1 MSDAFTIRVENMSCG
16 ACAARA
22 QKALSGVEGIVDPAV
37 NFADESARFTAT
49 SAKAL
54 KDAFAALELAGYPG
68 ALKEDEDAAA
78 RREAKEND
86 VTALRRSTLF
96 AGALGLPVFVL
107 EMGSHIFP
115 ALHHAIHNSIGL
127 QTSWQLQ
134 FVLTTVLL
142 VGPGARFFR
151 RGIPAL
157 LRGAPDM
164 NSLVA
169 LGTGAAFAYSVFV
182 LAAPDL
188 LPEQSRAVY
197 FESACVI
204 IVLIL
209 LGRWLEARAKTRTG
223 AAIER
228 LIGLRPDM
236 VRVQVEGVWQDRPLA
251 QLVGGQIFMIRA
263 GERIAADGEV
273 IEGHSDVDQSMLTG
287 EPMPVSRGPGDT
299 VTGGTVNT
307 DGTLI
312 CRATATGNDSKL
324 AQIIRLV
331 ETAQGA
337 RLPIQALVDQ
347 ITLRFVPAVLAIALL
362 AMVIWALVGPDP
374 KLPFMLVVGVSV
386 LIIACPCAMGLA
398 TPTSIMIG
406 TGRAAELGVL
416 FRSGTALQ
424 HLQGVTLVAFDKTGT
439 LTEGRPTLKEVVP
452 AQGFDRT
459 SALASIAA
467 VETSS
472 QHPAA
477 RAIVAAAEG
486 MQIPEASLTRAF
498 PGRGVSGVV
507 SGRTVHVGKHSWIVS
522 LGVDLSGFDAA
533 RDGAEANGETVFFAA
548 QEGVALAM
556 LTLSDTTKPG
566 AKRAVDTLKARGVR
580 VALISGD
587 GAGAVAHLARE
598 LGIDVTVSEV
608 LPEGKIAALDS
619 LRRDGDVIAFVGD
632 GINDAPALA
641 HADIGIAVG
650 TGTDVAMDAA
660 DVVLMGGDPAGV
672 AVALESSRRTMRNIH
687 QNLVWSFGYNI
698 ALIPVAAGVFY
709 PWFGILLSPGL
720 AAGAMGL
727 SSLFVL
733 TNALRLRKM
742 QV

>member
-1 MSDAFTIRVENMSCG
+1 MSDTFQIRVQNMSCG

-22 QKALSGVEGIVDPAV
+22 QKALSGVAGVENAAV
-37 NFADESARFTAT
+37 NFADESACFSVV

-54 KDAFAALELAGYPG
+54 KDAFSALEQAGYPG
-68 ALKEDEDAAA
+68 ELKEDEDAAA

-86 VTALRRSTLF
+86 VTALRRATVF
-96 AGALGLPVFVL
+96 AALLALPVFIL

-115 ALHHAIHNSIGL
+115 AMHHAIHNSIGIE
-127 QTSWQLQ
+127 TSWQLQ
-134 FVLTTVLL
+134 SVLTTVLML
-142 VGPGARFFR
+142 GPGARFFR

-169 LGTGAAFAYSVFV
+169 LGTGAAYIYSVFV
-182 LAAPDL
+182 LAAPEL

-228 LIGLRPDM
+228 LIGLRPDRVRIEIEGEWRDIPLSDLVLGQKFM
-236 VRVQVEGVWQDRPLA
+236 V
-251 QLVGGQIFMIRA
+251 RA

-273 IEGHSDVDQSMLTG
+273 VSGHSDVDQSMLTG
-287 EPMPVSRGPGDT
+287 EPMPVTKTVGDD
-299 VTGGTVNT
+299 VTGGTINA

-312 CRATATGNDSKL
+312 CCATATGSDSKL

-331 ETAQGA
+331 ETAQTT

-347 ITLRFVPAVLAIALL
+347 ITLRFVPAVLL
-362 AMVIWALVGPDP
+362 VALVTMVVWWGVGPEP

-416 FRSGTALQ
+416 FRTGTALQ
-424 HLQGVTLVAFDKTGT
+424 HLQGATLVAFDKTGT
-439 LTEGRPTLKEVVP
+439 LTEGRPTFVAVHAAE
-452 AQGFDRT
+452 GENEET
-459 SALASIAA
+459 ALPLIAA
-467 VETSS
+467 VEASS

-477 RAIVAAAEG
+477 RAIMEAAQGLTLPDAE
-486 MQIPEASLTRAF
+486 QTEASA
-498 PGRGVSGVV
+498 GRGVSGFVDG
-507 SGRTVHVGKHSWIVS
+507 SHIHVGKHDWLVS
-522 LGVDLSGFDAA
+522 LGVDLTGFHTEREA
-533 RDGAEANGETVFFAA
+533 AEARGQTVFFAA
-548 QEGVALAM
+548 KDGAPLAM
-556 LTLSDTTKPG
+556 LTISDTIKAG
-566 AKRAVDTLKARGVR
+566 AKAAIAALKARGVR
-580 VALISGD
+580 VAVISGD
-587 GAGAVAHLARE
+587 SAAAVHHLATE
-598 LGIDVTVSEV
+598 LGIDAVVSDV
-608 LPEGKIAALDS
+608 LPVGKIAALDS
-619 LRRDGDVIAFVGD
+619 LRRDGDVTVFVGD

-660 DVVLMGGDPAGV
+660 DVVLMGGDPMGV
-672 AVALESSRRTMRNIH
+672 GIALNASRNTMRNIR
-687 QNLVWSFGYNI
+687 QNLVWAFGYNV
-698 ALIPVAAGVFY
+698 ALIPVAAGLLY
-709 PWFGILLSPGL
+709 PLFGILLSPAL

-733 TNALRLRKM
+733 SNALRLRKM
-742 QV
+742 KA

>member
-1 MSDAFTIRVENMSCG
+1 MSDIFQIRVQNMSCG

-22 QKALSGVEGIVDPAV
+22 QKALSGVAGVEDAAV
-37 NFADESARFTAT
+37 NFADESAQFSVT

-54 KDAFAALELAGYPG
+54 KDAFAALEQAGYPG

-86 VTALRRSTLF
+86 VVALRRVTII
-96 AGALGLPVFVL
+96 AALLALPVFFL
-107 EMGSHIFP
+107 EMGSHTFP
-115 ALHHAIHNSIGL
+115 SVHAGIHNTIGIE
-127 QTSWQLQ
+127 TSWQIQ
-134 FVLTTVLL
+134 SVLTAILMI
-142 VGPGARFFR
+142 GPGSRFFR

-157 LRGAPDM
+157 FRGAPDM

-169 LGTGAAFAYSVFV
+169 LGTGAAYAYSAFV
-182 LAAPDL
+182 LAAPEL

-236 VRVQVEGVWQDRPLA
+236 VRVEVDGEWQERPLVE
-251 QLVGGQIFMIRA
+251 LSTGQTFMVRA
-263 GERIAADGEV
+263 GERIAADADV

-287 EPMPVSRGPGDT
+287 EPMPVSKTVGDA
-299 VTGGTVNT
+299 VAGGTVNT

-347 ITLRFVPAVLAIALL
+347 ITLRFVPAVLVIA
-362 AMVIWALVGPDP
+362 ALTMLVWGFFGPEP
-374 KLPFMLVVGVSV
+374 RLPFMLVVGVSV

-416 FRSGTALQ
+416 FRTGTALQ
-424 HLQGVTLVAFDKTGT
+424 HLQSATLIAFDKTGT
-439 LTEGRPTLKEVVP
+439 LTEGRPELIAVHP
-452 AQGFDRT
+452 AQGEDKDR
-459 SALASIAA
+459 ALQLVAA
-467 VETSS
+467 IEGSS

-477 RAIVAAAEG
+477 KAIVEAAQGTMLPNAT
-486 MQIPEASLTRAF
+486 QTEAA
-498 PGRGVSGVV
+498 PGRGVSGLVE
-507 SGRTVHVGKHSWIVS
+507 GAQIKVGKHAWLESH
-522 LGVDLSGFDAA
+522 GVDLLQFDA
-533 RDGAEANGETVFFAA
+533 GKHTAEAKGQTVFFATCDDA
-548 QEGVALAM
+548 PLGMFVVADRVKA
-556 LTLSDTTKPG
+556 G
-566 AKRAVDTLKARGVR
+566 AKEAVERLKSRGVR

-587 GAGAVAHLARE
+587 SAGAVHHLAE
-598 LGIDVTVSEV
+598 ILGINEVVSDV

-660 DVVLMGGDPAGV
+660 DVVLMGGDLGGV
-672 AVALESSRRTMRNIH
+672 ATGLTVSRKTMRNIR
-687 QNLVWSFGYNI
+687 QNLVWAFGYNV
-698 ALIPVAAGVFY
+698 ALIPVAAGVLY
-709 PWFGILLSPGL
+709 PLFGILLSPGL

-733 TNALRLRKM
+733 SNSLRLRKM
-742 QV
+742 QA

>member
-1 MSDAFTIRVENMSCG
+1 MSDTFTIRVQNMSCG

-22 QKALSGVEGIVDPAV
+22 QKALDGVDGVEGAAV
-37 NFADESARFTAT
+37 NFADESARLTVG

-54 KDAFAALELAGYPG
+54 KDAFAALDKAGYPG

-78 RREAKEND
+78 RREEKEND
-86 VTALRRSTLF
+86 VVSLRRATLL
-96 AGALGLPVFVL
+96 AAALALPVFIL

-115 ALHHAIHNSIGL
+115 AMHHAIHNSIGTE
-127 QTSWQLQ
+127 TSWQLQ
-134 FVLTTVLL
+134 SVLTTILL
-142 VGPGARFFR
+142 IGPGLRFFR

-157 LRGAPDM
+157 FRGAPDM

-169 LGTGAAFAYSVFV
+169 LGTGAAYLYSCFV
-182 LAAPDL
+182 LAAPEL
-188 LPEQSRAVY
+188 LPAQSRAVY

-209 LGRWLEARAKTRTG
+209 LGRWLEARAKNRTG

-236 VRVQVEGVWQDRPLA
+236 VRVQVEDEWVERPLA
-251 QLVGGQIFMIRA
+251 ELVSGQTFMVRA

-273 IEGHSDVDQSMLTG
+273 ISGHSDVDQSMLTG
-287 EPMPVSRGPGDT
+287 EPMPVAKTVGDD
-299 VTGGTVNT
+299 VTGGTINT
-307 DGTLI
+307 DGTLV
-312 CRATATGNDSKL
+312 CRATAMGSDSKL
-324 AQIIRLV
+324 AQIIALV
-331 ETAQGA
+331 ETAQGT

-347 ITLRFVPAVLAIALL
+347 ITLRFVPAVLIAAILT
-362 AMVIWALVGPDP
+362 MLVWGLIGPEP
-374 KLPFMLVVGVSV
+374 KLPFMLVASVSV

-416 FRSGTALQ
+416 FRTGTALQ
-424 HLQGVTLVAFDKTGT
+424 HLQGATLVAFDKTGT
-439 LTEGRPTLKEVVP
+439 LTEGRPTLVDVIT
-452 AQGFDRT
+452 AQGHNRDH
-459 SALASIAA
+459 ALTLVAA
-467 VETSS
+467 VEASS

-477 RAIVAAAEG
+477 RAILEAANELTLPDAINVDAVA
-486 MQIPEASLTRAF
+486 
-498 PGRGVSGVV
+498 GRGVKGQV
-507 SGRTVHVGKHSWIVS
+507 GDAQLYVGKYGWLSS
-522 LGVDLSGFDAA
+522 LGIDLSGFDDERAA
-533 RDGAEANGETVFFAA
+533 AEAKGQTVFFAA
-548 QEGVALAM
+548 KDGAPLAM
-556 LTLSDTTKPG
+556 LVISDKVKAG
-566 AKRAVDTLKARGVR
+566 AKAAIEALQLRGVR

-587 GAGAVAHLARE
+587 GQAAVDHLASE
-598 LGIDVTVSEV
+598 LGIGAVVADV

-660 DVVLMGGDPAGV
+660 DVVLMGGDPSGV
-672 AVALESSRRTMRNIH
+672 AVAVNASQKTMRNIR
-687 QNLVWSFGYNI
+687 QNLVWAFGYNV
-698 ALIPVAAGVFY
+698 ALIPVAAGVLY
-709 PWFGILLSPGL
+709 PFFGILLSPGL

-733 TNALRLRKM
+733 SNSLRLRKM
-742 QV
+742 SA

>member
-1 MSDAFTIRVENMSCG
+1 MSDTFSIRVNNMSCG

-22 QKALSGVEGIVDPAV
+22 QKALDGVEGIDSVAV
-37 NFADESARFTAT
+37 NFADESAQFSAG

-54 KDAFAALELAGYPG
+54 KDAFAALEQAGYPG

-86 VTALRRSTLF
+86 V
-96 AGALGLPVFVL
+96 GALKRATLIAAALALPVFIL

-115 ALHHAIHNSIGL
+115 AMHHAIHTSIGTE
-127 QTSWQLQ
+127 TSWQLQ
-134 FVLTTVLL
+134 SVLTAILL
-142 VGPGARFFR
+142 LGPGRRFFQ

-157 LRGAPDM
+157 LRAAPDM

-169 LGTGAAFAYSVFV
+169 LGTGAAFGFSALV
-182 LAAPDL
+182 LAAPEL
-188 LPEQSRAVY
+188 LPQAARAVY

-204 IVLIL
+204 VVLIL

-228 LIGLRPDM
+228 LIGLRADT
-236 VRVQVEGVWQDRPLA
+236 VRVQIDGAWEERPIDSL
-251 QLVGGQIFMIRA
+251 LTGQSFMVRA

-273 IEGHSDVDQSMLTG
+273 ISGQSDVDQSMLTG
-287 EPMPVSRGPGDT
+287 EPMPVSKAAGDS
-299 VTGGTVNT
+299 VTGATINT
-307 DGTLI
+307 SGTLV

-324 AQIIRLV
+324 AQIIKMV

-337 RLPIQALVDQ
+337 RLPIQALVDR
-347 ITLRFVPAVLAIALL
+347 ITLWFVPAVLVVALIAVAIWG
-362 AMVIWALVGPDP
+362 MFGPDP

-416 FRSGTALQ
+416 FRTGGALQ
-424 HLQGVTLVAFDKTGT
+424 QLQNATLVAFDKTGT
-439 LTEGRPTLKEVVP
+439 LTTGRPVLVDIAPVEGVT
-452 AQGFDRT
+452 ADC
-459 SALASIAA
+459 ALAMIAA
-467 VETSS
+467 VEASS

-477 RAIVAAAEG
+477 HAIVAAATHLDLPAAT
-486 MQIPEASLTRAF
+486 QTEAFA
-498 PGRGVSGVV
+498 GRGVAGYVK
-507 SGRTVHVGKHSWIVS
+507 GAKLHIGKYGWLVDM
-522 LGVDLSGFDAA
+522 GVDLTVFKSAHQVAEANGQSVFFAA
-533 RDGAEANGETVFFAA
+533 RDGQPF
-548 QEGVALAM
+548 AM
-556 LTLSDTTKPG
+556 LTIADEIKPN
-566 AKRAVDTLKARGVR
+566 AKEAVEALKSRGVR

-587 GAGAVAHLARE
+587 STAAVAHLAST
-598 LGIDVTVSEV
+598 LGIDHAVADV
-608 LPEGKIAALDS
+608 LPDGKIAALDG
-619 LRRDGDVIAFVGD
+619 LTRDGDVTTFVGD
-632 GINDAPALA
+632 GINDAPVLA

-660 DVVLMGGDPAGV
+660 DVVLMGGDPKGV
-672 AVALESSRRTMRNIH
+672 SIAAAASRQTMRNIR
-687 QNLVWSFGYNI
+687 QNLVWAFGYNV
-698 ALIPVAAGVFY
+698 ALIPVAAGLLY
-709 PWFGILLSPGL
+709 PAFGVLLSPGL

-733 TNALRLRKM
+733 GNAFRLRRM
-742 QV
+742 TA